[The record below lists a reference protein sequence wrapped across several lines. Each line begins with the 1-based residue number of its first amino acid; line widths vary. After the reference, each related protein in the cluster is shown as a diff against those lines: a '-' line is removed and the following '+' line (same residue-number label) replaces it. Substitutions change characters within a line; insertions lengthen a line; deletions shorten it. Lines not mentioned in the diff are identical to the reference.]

1 MDAVVRAV
9 SERRL
14 VAVLVRKDL
23 RSSVMERAVDLRE
36 DWGAVKADVVARMAR
51 RAVLRKVF
59 IVADIYLLFDLC

>member
-23 RSSVMERAVDLRE
+23 RSSVMERAVDLME
-36 DWGAVKADVVARMAR
+36 VWGAVKADVVARMAR
-51 RAVLRKVF
+51 RAMLRKVF
-59 IVADIYLLFDLC
+59 IVADVLSLLFDL